1 MEDIMITETGR
12 AKAIYD
18 EQNDRWEVSIF
29 ANERSDLRKVHDEI
43 KDYCLSNN
51 MRFGILQQKSIVRG
65 KPEIIRV
72 HNPYY
77 YDDDLM
83 EKIKHMS
90 EGEEKQQL
98 IRLVLRSHDEVEK
111 PTTEWSAKCLVWRNP
126 NE

>member
-18 EQNDRWEVSIF
+18 EQNDRWEVSIY
-29 ANERSDLRKVHDEI
+29 AKERSDLRKVHDEI
-43 KDYCLSNN
+43 KTYCLSNN
-51 MRFGILQQKSIVRG
+51 MRFGILQQKTIVKG
-65 KPEIIRV
+65 EPEIIKV
-72 HNPYY
+72 HNPHY

-83 EKIKHMS
+83 NKIKSMPDN
-90 EGEEKQQL
+90 EERRQL
-98 IRLVLRSHDEVEK
+98 MGLVLRQYDQIER